1 MAKEAKSAL
10 EIAKIIRKHLGESN
24 LRIGVFADPD
34 YGWQAIVYSDT
45 GDIDE
50 LQTKVDGIAR
60 QLRPEFQ
67 LDVEAQR

>member
-34 YGWQAIVYSDT
+34 DGWQAIAYSDT
-45 GDIDE
+45 GNI
-50 LQTKVDGIAR
+50 
-60 QLRPEFQ
+60 
-67 LDVEAQR
+67 